1 HGFSG
6 VGGQTHGQHNRLRA
20 PGSMG
25 ASSWP
30 SRVFKGKKLA
40 GRMGGDKV
48 KIINLRVMKIVPE
61 NNLVIVKGSVPGANG
76 SYVILEV

>member
-1 HGFSG
+1 
-6 VGGQTHGQHNRLRA
+6 
-20 PGSMG
+20 MG

-40 GRMGGDKV
+40 GRMGGDKI

-76 SYVILEV
+76 SYVMLEV